1 MRNLTS
7 AAMLAEQSK
16 ERFPSLLRLHSFL
29 LPSTKEPAMP
39 RKSFNQSMKQARTR
53 FGAPRLHS

>member
-1 MRNLTS
+1 
-7 AAMLAEQSK
+7 MLAEQSK